1 MVVKLLLVVVVVTIR
16 SKEQLKVYIVQ
27 YHLQF
32 MRILFNLVLL
42 INYKLFIPKIFYNL
56 FY

>member
-1 MVVKLLLVVVVVTIR
+1 MLVKLLLVVVVVTIR